1 MGVGGVGVGALQE
14 QREGWSRFFG
24 LVRLDGIGL
33 LTFVFQRLWLA

>member
-1 MGVGGVGVGALQE
+1 MSVSSVGVDALQE

-33 LTFVFQRLWLA
+33 LRFVFRGLWLA